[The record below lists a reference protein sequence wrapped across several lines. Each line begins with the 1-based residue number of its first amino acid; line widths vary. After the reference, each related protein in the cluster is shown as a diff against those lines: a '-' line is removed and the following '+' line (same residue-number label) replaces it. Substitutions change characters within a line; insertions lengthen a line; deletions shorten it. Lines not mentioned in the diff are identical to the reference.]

1 MGQNGGRRKGAGR
14 PKGAVANVKS
24 KLTAEQILSRIGEEA
39 TWSWALATAKKKKD
53 AKTVVDILKYLTDRR
68 DGKPKQALEG
78 TGEGGKMEMV
88 VTLVGD
94 RAKPTD

>member
-1 MGQNGGRRKGAGR
+1 MAKGGRRKGAGR
-14 PKGAVANVKS
+14 PKGSVTNVKS
-24 KLTAEQILSRIGEEA
+24 KIMAAVILENIGEELA
-39 TWSWALATAKKKKD
+39 WAWAIKTAEKKKD
-53 AKTVVDILKYLTDRR
+53 VKTYVDILKYLTDRR
-68 DGKPKQALEG
+68 DGKPKQAIEG